1 MSKAE
6 SEERA
11 AENEQAPYTVKQ
23 AAKKAKVNI
32 KTLYEAVR
40 KGDVPHFRVNKVI
53 RIPRPAFDEL
63 LRQGKIA

>member
-1 MSKAE
+1 MGKAE

-11 AENEQAPYTVKQ
+11 AEDEHAPYTVKQ
-23 AAKKAKVNI
+23 AAKKANVNI
-32 KTLYEAVR
+32 KTLYEGVR